1 MKKIFTRSVLLLS
14 FCWMCYGKSTAQ
26 SFSVNVSPVKNL
38 HNTNGACGNSASSN
52 DAITVSG
59 LSTLSNTF
67 VLRQIDITFEDCG
80 TGSKNY
86 NNIILRIQAP
96 NGKCTVFYNTGNFL
110 TVASG
115 QHMMSFISPV
125 TCINPPDNL
134 NSNSSKVDS
143 TLNGNYGYFATYN
156 ASVAVNLIDT
166 FSGIDPNGTWRIY
179 YTDKKG
185 SSGFASVDP
194 CVSAIKLTFGNPA
207 VTDYT
212 ADGDNCINPIVWNG
226 TPFCATTNG
235 KSNSTQMPGWQG
247 PGANTYSTIG
257 GSTCNWNAANNNDVW
272 IEFTPSVTDVC
283 ISVSGLDENLQSV
296 VVTDPDT
303 DGDNNPCTGSGNGTY
318 WNLVS
323 CPDRT
328 GTANDIYSGTSGT
341 QRNQNHCF
349 TASAGTTYYLVV
361 DGNGGAESPF
371 YVDGNFIPVTIL
383 PVTFTY
389 FWGKEDNNINT
400 LYWQTAS
407 ELNNKEFEIECS
419 TDGADFFYLATVE
432 GNGTSNVIH
441 NYQYLHHAAI
451 LNDVIYY
458 RLKQVDFNGNYN
470 YSAIIAVKNK
480 TYRQKTITIY
490 PNPSNNTISIKNI
503 TSKTTYKI
511 FDAIGNVITDGI
523 YQPYME
529 IAVDQLPAGIY
540 FLKMQDGYFFRFIKE

>member
-1 MKKIFTRSVLLLS
+1 MKIISTKIVFLLFFCWICGERSV
-14 FCWMCYGKSTAQ
+14 AQ
-26 SFSVNVSPVKNL
+26 SFSLNVSPAKNL
-38 HNTNGACGNSASSN
+38 HNTNGACGNISSSN

-59 LSTLSNTF
+59 LPILSSTF
-67 VLRQIDITFEDCG
+67 ALRQIDITFEDCG

-115 QHMMSFISPV
+115 QHMLSFISPV
-125 TCINPPDNL
+125 SCINSPDNL
-134 NSNSSKVDS
+134 NSNSAKVDS

-156 ASVAVNLIDT
+156 ASVAVNLTDT
-166 FSGIDPNGTWRIY
+166 FSGTDPNGTWRIY
-179 YTDKKG
+179 YTDRNG

-194 CVSAIKLTFGNPA
+194 CISAIKLTFGNPS
-207 VTDYT
+207 VTDHT
-212 ADGDNCINPIVWNG
+212 SDGDNCINPIVWDG

-283 ISVSGLDENLQSV
+283 ISISGLDESLQSV
-296 VVTDPDT
+296 VVSDPNN

-341 QRNQNHCF
+341 QKNQNHCF
-349 TASAGTTYYLVV
+349 TATAGTTYYLVV

-371 YVDGNFIPVTIL
+371 YVDGNFTPVTVL
-383 PVTFTY
+383 PVTLTSFY
-389 FWGKEDNNINT
+389 GADEDGANI

-407 ELNNKEFEIECS
+407 ELNNKEFQLEFSMNGIDFIYLS
-419 TDGADFFYLATVE
+419 TIT
-432 GNGTSNVIH
+432 GNGTSNLIH
-441 NYQYLHHAAI
+441 NYQYVHHGASAGI
-451 LNDVIYY
+451 IYY
-458 RLKQVDFNGNYN
+458 RLKQIDWNGKYQ
-470 YSAIIAVKNK
+470 YSPIISIKNK
-480 TYRQKTITIY
+480 DYNISTISVY
-490 PNPSNNTISIKNI
+490 PNPSKNTINI
-503 TSKTTYKI
+503 RNLSSVVSYKI
-511 FDAIGNVITDGI
+511 LDAIGNVITEGV
-523 YQPYME
+523 YKPYSE
-529 IAVDQLPAGIY
+529 IPVYELPAGIY
-540 FLKMQDGYFFRFIKE
+540 FIKIGEDRFCKFFKE